1 MQDVIFYQCHIF
13 IQKRK
18 VFFMIRIDQ
27 WSKIIRTCGVF
38 IAMLVLT
45 FCSAPPVA
53 DTGGVHPAGIYPGAG
68 LRINREEVITV
79 AA

>member
-1 MQDVIFYQCHIF
+1 MSHLYSEKKSISL
-13 IQKRK
+13 
-18 VFFMIRIDQ
+18 MIRIDQ

>member
-1 MQDVIFYQCHIF
+1 MLYF
-13 IQKRK
+13 INVTSLFRK
-18 VFFMIRIDQ
+18 EKYFRIDQ

>member
-1 MQDVIFYQCHIF
+1 MLYF
-13 IQKRK
+13 INVTSLFRK
-18 VFFMIRIDQ
+18 EKYLTLMIRIDQ

>member
-1 MQDVIFYQCHIF
+1 MLYF
-13 IQKRK
+13 INVTSLFRK
-18 VFFMIRIDQ
+18 ENMIRIDQ

>member
-1 MQDVIFYQCHIF
+1 MLYF
-13 IQKRK
+13 INVTSLFRK
-18 VFFMIRIDQ
+18 ENTLMIRIDQ

-53 DTGGVHPAGIYPGAG
+53 DTGGVHPAGKYPGAG